1 MPATADTPSPSK
13 KIRALHARMIAEARS
28 RWRGW
33 AVGIAA
39 GEAAPLARDVL
50 EAAAVLGIAAPGERL
65 EADVAVFSEIREA
78 EAGLASCEA
87 AREEAL
93 RPWNGSVADLEM
105 AIAAAQAE
113 AERLKAVHGNWADG
127 GPGHHWR
134 TRLHRLR
141 ADSPGLFPRYRS
153 EGLA

>member
-1 MPATADTPSPSK
+1 MPAIADTPSPSR
-13 KIRALHARMIAEARS
+13 KIKRLHERMLAEARD

-33 AVGIAA
+33 AVAIAA
-39 GEAAPLARDVL
+39 GEAAPPARDVL
-50 EAAAVLGIAAPGERL
+50 EAAAILGIAAPGERL
-65 EADVAVFSEIREA
+65 EADVAIFSEIAQA

-93 RPWNGSVADLEM
+93 RPWAGSVADLER
-105 AIAAAQAE
+105 ALAAAQAE
-113 AERLKAVHGNWADG
+113 ADRLKAVHDNWADG

-141 ADSPGLFPRYRS
+141 ADNPGLFPRYRS